1 MSAPSTFRAL
11 ILVIEDDPVLGP
23 ALLQRLRLEGFEA
36 RLVADGMQA
45 LAFIAARRPDI
56 VLSDI
61 RLPDMDGERIWTT
74 LVSRHGPVPT
84 WFMTA
89 FGDIGQAVRLVK
101 AGAQDYLTKPV
112 DIDFLLRS
120 IEAFRMPASAAE
132 PAHLELGVSQAM
144 VSLSSMLAKAARSDL
159 PVLLTGETGAGKEVA
174 ARFLHSSGRQAGK
187 SFVALNCAAIP
198 HELAESLLF
207 GHEKGAF
214 TGAVGRQIGAAE
226 EAGDGVLFL
235 DEVAELPLGTQAK
248 LLRLIEARSFRPLG
262 AKADLP
268 FRARIIAATHADL
281 EARVRMREF
290 REDLYYRL
298 NVVGLAVPPLRE
310 RQADLMPLASQF
322 LAEAARRQG
331 SPAASPFRL
340 SPEAEV
346 ALAVHSWPGNVRE
359 LRNRIER
366 AVALSDGPVIGASD
380 IFPERSLT
388 VPESEDGAQDGL
400 DPEDADLDG
409 VAREAI
415 RRRVHEA
422 LVKAGGNRS
431 EAARALGVS
440 RTTIWKYGRT

>member
-1 MSAPSTFRAL
+1 
-11 ILVIEDDPVLGP
+11 
-23 ALLQRLRLEGFEA
+23 
-36 RLVADGMQA
+36 
-45 LAFIAARRPDI
+45 
-56 VLSDI
+56 
-61 RLPDMDGERIWTT
+61 
-74 LVSRHGPVPT
+74 
-84 WFMTA
+84 
-89 FGDIGQAVRLVK
+89 
-101 AGAQDYLTKPV
+101 
-112 DIDFLLRS
+112 
-120 IEAFRMPASAAE
+120 
-132 PAHLELGVSQAM
+132 
-144 VSLSSMLAKAARSDL
+144 
-159 PVLLTGETGAGKEVA
+159 
-174 ARFLHSSGRQAGK
+174 
-187 SFVALNCAAIP
+187 
-198 HELAESLLF
+198 
-207 GHEKGAF
+207 
-214 TGAVGRQIGAAE
+214 
-226 EAGDGVLFL
+226 
-235 DEVAELPLGTQAK
+235 
-248 LLRLIEARSFRPLG
+248 
-262 AKADLP
+262 
-268 FRARIIAATHADL
+268 
-281 EARVRMREF
+281 
-290 REDLYYRL
+290 
-298 NVVGLAVPPLRE
+298 
-310 RQADLMPLASQF
+310 MPLASQF